1 MLSSP
6 RSLPTF
12 SRLLNCGGTFQ
23 TCPTTY
29 RRLLMLFV
37 GAFLV
42 FTSGCTSLSE
52 YVNNGFKVGPN
63 YQKPPAPLA
72 SEWIDSKSKGVN
84 VATTDLRGWWKA
96 FNDPKLDA
104 LIQQAYQQNLTLRSA
119 GTRIL
124 AARAQRNIA
133 VGNLFPQTQ
142 QASGDHTRNQLS
154 ATVANPAGRQI
165 LGTTAGNRFF
175 NDTVVGVNLSWEID
189 FWGRFRRG
197 VEAADAELDASVENY
212 DDALVLLI
220 SEVASTYVQ
229 IRVFQQE
236 LKYVAGNVA
245 IQTLFVKQ
253 AEGRLKGGAGRMID
267 QGQMRSNL
275 YDTLAL
281 KEQLETQLRQANNQL
296 CVLLGTPVRDLLPE
310 LGTGEIPGWKMPP
323 EAAVGMP
330 ADLLR
335 RRPDLRRAERLVAAQ
350 SARIGIATA
359 NLYPRLSLIGSMGYE
374 SENFRDLFTSKS
386 FIGTIGPSLR
396 WDILNYGRL
405 VNGIRVQDALFQTAV
420 VDYQN
425 AVLSAGRDVEDGIV
439 LFLRSQTRTKQ
450 LIESEKEAKIAVDEA
465 LQLSKDVKF
474 DLNTAF
480 VTSNFLV
487 GQQNKL
493 AQASGDIAL
502 GFIQIYKALGG
513 GWEIRLLEPAPVV
526 APAPPGE
533 GMPAPQKMAP
543 MGALFLTPQAV
554 ADVNAEVSESAQ
566 KHETSR

>member
-1 MLSSP
+1 MLTRLPRIFRRSQIGLPSP
-6 RSLPTF
+6 TLPART
-12 SRLLNCGGTFQ
+12 RPVVMLI
-23 TCPTTY
+23 TCV
-29 RRLLMLFV
+29 L
-37 GAFLV
+37 AICCN
-42 FTSGCTSLSE
+42 GCTSLGE
-52 YVNNGFKVGPN
+52 YIQNGFKVGPN
-63 YQKPPAPLA
+63 YQKPPAPVA
-72 SEWIDSKSKGVN
+72 SEWIDSKAKGVN

-142 QASGDHTRNQLS
+142 QATGDHNRNQLS

-165 LGTTAGNRFF
+165 LGTTTGTRFF
-175 NDTVVGVNLSWEID
+175 NDTAVGVNLSWEID

-197 VEAADAELDASVENY
+197 VEAANGELDASVENY

-229 IRVFQQE
+229 IRVFQKQ
-236 LKYVAGNVA
+236 LQYVAGNIT
-245 IQTLFVKQ
+245 IQTEFVKQ

-267 QGQMRSNL
+267 QAQQRSNL
-275 YDTLAL
+275 SDTLAL

-296 CVLLGTPVRDLLPE
+296 CVLLGIPVRDLLPE
-310 LGTGEIPGWKMPP
+310 LGTDEIPGWKMPP

-386 FIGTIGPSLR
+386 FIGTIGPTLR

-405 VNGIRVQDALFQTAV
+405 VNGIRVQDAMFQTAV

-425 AVLSAGRDVEDGIV
+425 AVLSAGREVEDGIV

-450 LIESEKEAKIAVDEA
+450 LTESAKEAEKAVQEA
-465 LQLSKDVKF
+465 KTLSNDVKF
-474 DLNTAF
+474 DLNQAF

-502 GFIQIYKALGG
+502 GFVQIYKAIGG
-513 GWEIRLLEPAPVV
+513 GWEIRLLEPEPVV
-526 APAPPGE
+526 APAPAGE
-533 GMPAPQKMAP
+533 IIPAPQKMAP

-554 ADVNAEVSESAQ
+554 VDVDAEVSESAH